1 MYLKRSISNGKIYLS
16 FVNGYR
22 DGKAKQ
28 KTVKKLGYLE
38 DLKKE
43 FDNPEEHF
51 RNLAKDMSKETVD
64 ELIIKIMREY
74 VDRTQFELA
83 DETNISRS
91 ALQTYEYGIVNYAL
105 ETLVKIAKYYH
116 FDITIESTS
125 KTDKMINHKY

>member
-22 DGKAKQ
+22 DSDGKAKQ

-91 ALQTYEYGIVNYAL
+91 ALQTYDMAL
-105 ETLVKIAKYYH
+105 L
-116 FDITIESTS
+116 TI
-125 KTDKMINHKY
+125 H